1 MKNKE
6 KQINIS
12 KEKYETDIM
21 MFGVFLMNK
30 VRDAYNKPEN
40 IQIIIED
47 EFKKYEKEYLK
58 NEKFKSINKIK
69 KPKN

>member
-1 MKNKE
+1 MESKNNLK
-6 KQINIS
+6 IGLTIS
-12 KEKYETDIM
+12 KEKYKTDIM

-40 IQIIIED
+40 IQIVIED

-58 NEKFKSINKIK
+58 NGSLTD
-69 KPKN
+69 

>member
-1 MKNKE
+1 MNSKDNLKMGLT
-6 KQINIS
+6 IS
-12 KEKYETDIM
+12 KEKYKTDIM

-40 IQIIIED
+40 IQIVIEE

-58 NEKFKSINKIK
+58 NGSLTD
-69 KPKN
+69 

>member
-1 MKNKE
+1 MK
-6 KQINIS
+6 KQKLVTLNQ
-12 KEKYETDIM
+12 EKYKTDIM

-30 VRDAYNKPEN
+30 VRDSYNKPEN

-58 NEKFKSINKIK
+58 NGSNK
-69 KPKN
+69 N